1 MKILTQSKIKQF
13 FPNHSSNAV
22 EKFLLL
28 INCIIQ
34 CRTLCLY
41 KCRDKVGA
49 INSSKANVKPESNYM
64 RLIRFFKIKLLE
76 EFLEGISQLLMN
88 IVQIEQNYLIMDR
101 TNWKIGIKNVNL
113 LAIGGLW
120 HNSFV
125 PLQWLQLGRA
135 GNSNLDDRK
144 KLIDKLIDLFQWAG
158 KSVKGLILLAD
169 REFVGHQWLEYLIS
183 KEISFVIRLRSNM
196 YGELATV
203 AGKKNFAQVLM

>member
-1 MKILTQSKIKQF
+1 MKLLTQSQIKQF
-13 FPNHSSNAV
+13 FPKHSSNAV
-22 EKFLLL
+22 EKLLLL

-49 INSSKANVKPESNYM
+49 INTAKAKVKPESNYM
-64 RLIRFFKIKLLE
+64 ALIRFFKIKLVE
-76 EFLEGISQLLMN
+76 EFLEGISQLLMS
-88 IVQIEQNYLIMDR
+88 IAQMEQNYLIMDR
-101 TNWKIGIKNVNL
+101 TNWKIGIKHVNL

-135 GNSNLDDRK
+135 GNSNLDARK
-144 KLIDKLIDLFQWAG
+144 KLIDNLIDLFQWAG

-169 REFVGHQWLEYLIS
+169 REFIGNRWLEYLVS

-203 AGKKNFAQVLM
+203 AGKKNFAQITM

>member
-1 MKILTQSKIKQF
+1 MKILTQSKIKRF
-13 FPNHSSNAV
+13 FPNHSTNAV
-22 EKFLLL
+22 DKFILL

-41 KCRDKVGA
+41 KCRDKVGVL
-49 INSSKANVKPESNYM
+49 NSSKAKVKPESNYM
-64 RLIRFFKIKLLE
+64 TLIRFFKIRFLE
-76 EFLEGISQLLMN
+76 QFLEGIGHLL
-88 IVQIEQNYLIMDR
+88 ISIAQVEQNYLIMDR
-101 TNWKIGIKNVNL
+101 TNWKIGIKHVNL

-120 HNSFV
+120 NGSFI

-144 KLIDKLIDLFQWAG
+144 KVIDKLIDLFQWAG

-169 REFVGHQWLEYLIS
+169 REFVGNRWLEYLVS
-183 KEISFVIRLRSNM
+183 KEISFVIRLRRNM

-203 AGKKNFAQVLM
+203 AGKKNFAQILM

>member
-1 MKILTQSKIKQF
+1 MKLLTQSKIKQF

-22 EKFLLL
+22 EKLLLL

-49 INSSKANVKPESNYM
+49 INSTKAKVKPESNYM
-64 RLIRFFKIKLLE
+64 LLIRFFKIKLLE
-76 EFLEGISQLLMN
+76 EFLEGISHLLLS
-88 IVQIEQNYLIMDR
+88 IAQIDQNYLIMDR
-101 TNWKIGIKNVNL
+101 TNWKIGIKHVNL
-113 LAIGGLW
+113 LTIGGLS
-120 HNSFV
+120 NGSFI

-135 GNSNLDDRK
+135 GNSNLENRK
-144 KLIDKLIDLFQWAG
+144 KLIDKLIGLFQWAG

-169 REFVGHQWLEYLIS
+169 REFLGNRWLEYLVS
-183 KEISFVIRLRSNM
+183 KEISFVIRLRQNM